1 MSLALVSTTRRD
13 SDNIRERFRKARLRP
28 TVARARVLGC
38 VEEAPSPLAMED
50 IYRILLVED
59 ARVQASTV
67 YRALNDLM
75 SAGLLQRD
83 WVTGA
88 HRARAL
94 YYPANAS
101 LEPQGIH
108 RLMCRRCG
116 HTTQF
121 ADPELQAYLVSATG
135 LLALAD
141 TAQSLT
147 ISLDCLGCSEECLMG
162 GSGRA
167 DGGSVSGRL
176 PK

>member
-28 TVARARVLGC
+28 TVARVRVLGC
-38 VEEAPSPLAMED
+38 LEEAPSPLAMED

-59 ARVQASTV
+59 TYVQASTI
-67 YRALNDLM
+67 YRALNDLT

-94 YYPANAS
+94 YYPANAAF
-101 LEPQGIH
+101 EPQGIH

-116 HTTQF
+116 HTEVF
-121 ADPELQAYLVSATG
+121 SAPG
-135 LLALAD
+135 LPALLLKASGLPMLAD
-141 TAQSLT
+141 TKQSLT
-147 ISLDCLGCSEECLMG
+147 ISLDCLGCSKKCHGSGTAHAAG
-162 GSGRA
+162 GSF
-167 DGGSVSGRL
+167 S
-176 PK
+176 K

>member
-28 TVARARVLGC
+28 TVARVRVLGC
-38 VEEAPSPLAMED
+38 LEEAPSPLAMED

-59 ARVQASTV
+59 TYVQASTI
-67 YRALNDLM
+67 YRALNDLT

-94 YYPANAS
+94 YSPANAA

-116 HTTQF
+116 HTEVF
-121 ADPELQAYLVSATG
+121 SAPG
-135 LLALAD
+135 LPAFLLKASGLPMLAHIK
-141 TAQSLT
+141 QSLT
-147 ISLDCLGCSEECLMG
+147 ISLDCLGCSKKCHGSGTERVAG
-162 GSGRA
+162 GSF
-167 DGGSVSGRL
+167 S
-176 PK
+176 K

>member
-28 TVARARVLGC
+28 TVARVRVLGC
-38 VEEAPSPLAMED
+38 LEEAPSPLAMED

-59 ARVQASTV
+59 TYVQASTV
-67 YRALNDLM
+67 YRALNDLT

-83 WVTGA
+83 WVAGA

-94 YYPANAS
+94 YSPANAA

-116 HTTQF
+116 HTEVF
-121 ADPELQAYLVSATG
+121 SAPG
-135 LLALAD
+135 LAAFLLKASGLPMLAD
-141 TAQSLT
+141 IKQSLT
-147 ISLDCLGCSEECLMG
+147 ISLDCLGCSKECHGSGTERVAG
-162 GSGRA
+162 GSF
-167 DGGSVSGRL
+167 S
-176 PK
+176 K